1 MTTLA
6 LTSGDL
12 SAQTTDVLVV
22 ATAPAG
28 GRKKGAVLVG
38 PATGLKAAARRKL
51 EESLTALGATGKSG
65 DLVRV
70 PGAGISSAP
79 VVLAVGIGAGPWSDE
94 SLRRSAGDAA
104 RALTGVR
111 RAVLA
116 FPVQT
121 PADLDAVVQG
131 AALGSYAFLTYRAD
145 SKSSQKAPVGRL
157 SVQVADPKD
166 AASLAAL
173 GRGRALAAAVNGA
186 RDLVNTPS
194 ADLVPAHF
202 AEHAVEAAAGLAID
216 VEVLDEQALADG
228 GYGGI
233 LAVGRGSAHAPR
245 LVRLAYR
252 PEGATT
258 HLALVGKGIT
268 FDTGG
273 ISIKPS
279 AGMHEM
285 KGDMGGAAAALG
297 AILAAARLGI
307 AVNITSYL
315 CLAENMPSSTA
326 QKPGDV
332 YIAYG
337 GKTVEVLDTDAE
349 GRLVLADALVRAQ
362 EDKPDVLIDIAT
374 LTGAQGIALGSRTVG
389 IMGNDDDLID
399 AVHDAS
405 RRAGEQMWPMP
416 QPEELR
422 ANLDS
427 MVADIANIPLAG
439 RREGGMLSASIFLRE
454 FVSPSQRWAHLDIA
468 SPSYNGGS
476 AYGYTPRGA
485 TGVSIRTLVQVAEDL
500 ADGAL

>member
-1 MTTLA
+1 M
-6 LTSGDL
+6 
-12 SAQTTDVLVV
+12 

-70 PGAGISSAP
+70 PGAGIASAP

-116 FPVQT
+116 FPVET

-173 GRGRALAAAVNGA
+173 GRGRARAAAVNRA

-362 EDKPDVLIDIAT
+362 EDQP
-374 LTGAQGIALGSRTVG
+374 
-389 IMGNDDDLID
+389 DDLID
-399 AVHDAS
+399 TVHDAS

-427 MVADIANIPLAG
+427 MVADNANIPLAG